1 MNLDELKELERNAT
15 PAPWNPTISSDA
27 KWNPRAELDDTLFF
41 WPVCVMHE
49 DKARTIKY
57 EDRIGFKRAWV
68 DAEFIA
74 ALRNAAPALIALAEK
89 ADHYRRL
96 LDEALDGNWE
106 DVDLTAYRCARL
118 RAT

>member
-49 DKARTIKY
+49 DKAHTIKY

-74 ALRNAAPALIALAEK
+74 ALRNAAPELIALAEK

-96 LDEALDGNWE
+96 LDEALDDNWE